1 MLILYWRPKDY
12 TLLVIACQ
20 SYFGLLHEFVQNPK
34 SQGERERER
43 EESKGEKHLLV
54 VFEWSLGFM
63 GCCGS

>member
-1 MLILYWRPKDY
+1 MSLCKIQSPK
-12 TLLVIACQ
+12 
-20 SYFGLLHEFVQNPK
+20 G
-34 SQGERERER
+34 RERER